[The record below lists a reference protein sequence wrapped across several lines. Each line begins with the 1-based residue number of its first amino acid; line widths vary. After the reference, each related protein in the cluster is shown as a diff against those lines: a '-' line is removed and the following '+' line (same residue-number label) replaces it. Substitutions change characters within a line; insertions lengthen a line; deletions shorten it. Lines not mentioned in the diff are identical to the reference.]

1 MKLVDMELVMVVI
14 DYLFFEFNIL
24 VDFFFK
30 KNIKIIK
37 WINDIE
43 N

>member
-24 VDFFFK
+24 VDFFLR

-37 WINDIE
+37 WINGIE